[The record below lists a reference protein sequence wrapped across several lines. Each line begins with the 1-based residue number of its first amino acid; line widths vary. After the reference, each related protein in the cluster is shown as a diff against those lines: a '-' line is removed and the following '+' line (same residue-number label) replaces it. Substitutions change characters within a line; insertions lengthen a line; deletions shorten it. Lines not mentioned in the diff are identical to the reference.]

1 MHAPCHPDRVAF
13 RCDLGTLRKPVR
25 TPTGLRVDAHITRV
39 GVFEYR
45 NPDGSTRHELRE
57 EREVHAP
64 ESLASF
70 AMVPVTD
77 NHPPARLDAA
87 NAPTFARGASGENIR
102 ADGDRV
108 AAPLS
113 VFDAALIA
121 KLESGKV
128 QVSCGYDCDL
138 DETPGVHPR
147 FGRYDAI
154 QRNIRGNHI
163 AIVDVGRAGPDVR
176 VRMDA
181 AVMTGAWDTG
191 PNETLHAVVDRL
203 TKDLTMDFE
212 KLYKEAEQRAAAE
225 KVRADKAEGERDAA
239 VKRADTAE
247 AERDSEKKRA
257 DSAEK
262 ARTDAAGDIPA
273 RVAARVAL
281 LASAGTV
288 LRTDGKADDLSKMS
302 DREIKVAFVAKVD
315 GEKIPAEKSDDYVD
329 AYFAS
334 ASKRASANA
343 NAGGA
348 MRIAAESPGARADGD
363 ENPELAARRKM
374 EADNRAAA
382 QKSN

>member
-1 MHAPCHPDRVAF
+1 VAF
-13 RCDLGTLRKPVR
+13 RCDLGTLRKPVK
-25 TPTGLRVDAHITRV
+25 TSTGLRVDAHITRV

-45 NPDGSTRHELRE
+45 NADGSTRLELRE
-57 EREVHAP
+57 DAEVKSP

-77 NHPPARLDAA
+77 NHPPVRLDAA
-87 NAPTFARGASGENIR
+87 NAPAFARGASGENVR
-102 ADGDRV
+102 ADGDRI
-108 AAPLS
+108 AAPLT
-113 VFDAALIA
+113 VFDASLIA
-121 KLESGKV
+121 KLEAGKV

-176 VRMDA
+176 VRMDGA
-181 AVMTGAWDTG
+181 AMMVSDDR
-191 PNETLHAVVDRL
+191 ESLLSVVDRL

-239 VKRADTAE
+239 TKRADALE

-257 DSAEK
+257 DAAEK
-262 ARTDAAGDIPA
+262 ARTDSAVDMPA
-273 RVAARVAL
+273 LVAARVAL
-281 LASAGTV
+281 VETAHKV
-288 LRTDGKADDLSKMS
+288 LRTDGKPDDLSKMS
-302 DREIKVAFVAKVD
+302 DRAIKVAFVEKVD
-315 GEKIPAEKSDDYVD
+315 GDKIPAEKSDDYVD

-334 ASKRASANA
+334 ASKRADAAASRLAQVRTVID
-343 NAGGA
+343 GGA
-348 MRIAAESPGARADGD
+348 RVDTSDD
-363 ENPELAARRKM
+363 PETAARLKM
-374 EADNRAAA
+374 EADNRAASA
-382 QKSN
+382 PAKA

>member
-1 MHAPCHPDRVAF
+1 MAF

-25 TPTGLRVDAHITRV
+25 TSTGLRVDAHITRV

-45 NPDGSTRHELRE
+45 NADGSTRFELRDDS
-57 EREVHAP
+57 EVKSP

-77 NHPPARLDAA
+77 NHPPVRLDAA
-87 NAPTFARGASGENIR
+87 NAPSFARGASGENVR

-108 AAPLS
+108 AAPLT
-113 VFDAALIA
+113 VFDASLIA
-121 KLESGKV
+121 KLEAGKV

-176 VRMDA
+176 VRMDGA
-181 AVMTGAWDTG
+181 ALMIDDHPRQDGI
-191 PNETLHAVVDRL
+191 
-203 TKDLTMDFE
+203 TMDFE
-212 KLYKEAEQRAAAE
+212 KLYKEATERAAAE
-225 KVRADKAEGERDAA
+225 KARADKAEGERDAAAKRADALEGERDAA

-247 AERDSEKKRA
+247 
-257 DSAEK
+257 K
-262 ARTDAAGDIPA
+262 ARTDAAGDVPA

-281 LASAGTV
+281 LSTASTV
-288 LRTDGKADDLSKMS
+288 LRTDGKPDDLSKMS
-302 DREIKVAFVAKVD
+302 DREIKVAFVEKVD

-334 ASKRASANA
+334 AAKRADAAASRMAQVRIA
-343 NAGGA
+343 TEGGA
-348 MRIAAESPGARADGD
+348 AGARADAGD
-363 ENPELAARRKM
+363 ENPEIAARRQM
-374 EADNRAAA
+374 EADNRAASA
-382 QKSN
+382 RTEA